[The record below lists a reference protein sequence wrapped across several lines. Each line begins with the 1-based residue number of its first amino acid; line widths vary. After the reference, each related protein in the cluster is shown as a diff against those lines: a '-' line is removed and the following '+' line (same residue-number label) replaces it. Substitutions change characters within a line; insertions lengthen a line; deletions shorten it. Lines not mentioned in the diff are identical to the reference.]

1 MPLSRIL
8 ATCHSITRTN
18 RVTKLKFCMMVAGPV
33 RRARVA
39 VKKGRLWSRAP
50 AKIFWAQFHISGIT

>member
-1 MPLSRIL
+1 
-8 ATCHSITRTN
+8 
-18 RVTKLKFCMMVAGPV
+18 MMVAGPV

-50 AKIFWAQFHISGIT
+50 AKIFWAQFHISGITSYELEILNVGRYKPVAIYL